1 MVFRSLSTRNS
12 LGFRFAPRI
21 RDLTDKRLATIEKAT
36 CYPAL
41 QSLIGVSLNT
51 KQIRTHW
58 DETLRLATS
67 IQQGTVTASLMLRK
81 LGAYPR
87 QNGLALSLR
96 ELGRLERSLFT
107 LQYLKD
113 VDLRRRIH
121 IGLNKGEARNALAR
135 AVFFNRLGELRDRTY
150 ENQRHRASGLNL
162 VVAAIVLWNTVH
174 LERTIVALRDQG
186 EIISDDLLAHLSPLG
201 WEHINLT
208 GDYIWN
214 SDVTEDLPPN
224 RQLTLPFLGYPE
236 A

>member
-1 MVFRSLSTRNS
+1 
-12 LGFRFAPRI
+12 
-21 RDLTDKRLATIEKAT
+21 
-36 CYPAL
+36 
-41 QSLIGVSLNT
+41 
-51 KQIRTHW
+51 
-58 DETLRLATS
+58 
-67 IQQGTVTASLMLRK
+67 
-81 LGAYPR
+81 
-87 QNGLALSLR
+87 
-96 ELGRLERSLFT
+96 
-107 LQYLKD
+107 
-113 VDLRRRIH
+113 
-121 IGLNKGEARNALAR
+121 LNKGEARNALAR

-186 EIISDDLLAHLSPLG
+186 KIISDDLLAHLSPLG